1 MDLRDGAGIGSG
13 ADFRNLTFR
22 ITVAILFELLLL
34 AGVLF
39 YGAGTD
45 DWTGGWVFLVIVT
58 VSVLPATFALLH
70 HDPMLVRSRL
80 QLSPRGQPLAD
91 RIFVPL
97 HSAMMLLWAASA
109 GYDSVRHGWSHVPFD
124 LRVVSALCIPVC
136 VWLGYQTM
144 RQNTFLTTS
153 VCVQHDRGHHVIDTG
168 AYAIVRHPFYSV
180 TIALQLAASLML
192 GSWLSVAVTLVI
204 TLMIAL
210 RIEQEE
216 AFLERSLAGYATYKQ
231 RTSYRLVPGV
241 W

>member
-1 MDLRDGAGIGSG
+1 MARRDGAGIDRGV
-13 ADFRNLTFR
+13 AIKLAA
-22 ITVAILFELLLL
+22 AILFELAMF

-45 DWTGGWVFLVIVT
+45 DWTGGWIFLIIVT
-58 VSVLPATFALLH
+58 LSVLPATVALMH

-91 RIFVPL
+91 RLFVPL
-97 HSAMMLLWAASA
+97 HSAMVLLWAASA

-124 LRVVSALCIPVC
+124 LRVVSALCIPLC
-136 VWLGYQTM
+136 VWLGYLTM
-144 RQNTFLTTS
+144 RQNPFLVTT
-153 VCVQHDRGHHVIDTG
+153 VCHQPERGHRVIDTG

-192 GSWLSVAVTLVI
+192 GSWLSVAITLVV
-204 TLMIAL
+204 TAMIAARL
-210 RIEQEE
+210 VQEE
-216 AFLERSLAGYATYKQ
+216 AFLERNLAGYASYKQ
-231 RTSYRLVPGV
+231 RTAWRLVPGV